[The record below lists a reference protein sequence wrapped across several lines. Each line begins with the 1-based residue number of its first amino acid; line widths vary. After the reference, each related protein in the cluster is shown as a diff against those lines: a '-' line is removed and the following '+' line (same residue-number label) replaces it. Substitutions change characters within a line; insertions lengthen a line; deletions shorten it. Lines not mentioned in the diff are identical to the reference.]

1 MEALLNPWL
10 LLVAIIY
17 GAYLAA
23 ILLVVFGVVAFV
35 RAVRRWGQRGSGV
48 CAICG
53 IVTVICGVGS
63 GAAMHG
69 FLAGRYIIVPLIVGI
84 LLLCLDAWVRS
95 GDKAC
100 NQIGEANTTDHE
112 VEQKEIEQTVV
123 ADATD
128 DEKRTTL
135 SLSLTVSDKKAL
147 KMMAAERETTIAAI
161 IHEWVAEH
169 REDK

>member
-1 MEALLNPWL
+1 MGVVNNSWL

-17 GAYLAA
+17 GVYIAA

-53 IVTVICGVGS
+53 VVTVLCGVGS

-84 LLLCLDAWVRS
+84 LLLCLEAWVRS
-95 GDKAC
+95 GDKA
-100 NQIGEANTTDHE
+100 
-112 VEQKEIEQTVV
+112 
-123 ADATD
+123 
-128 DEKRTTL
+128 
-135 SLSLTVSDKKAL
+135 
-147 KMMAAERETTIAAI
+147 
-161 IHEWVAEH
+161 
-169 REDK
+169 

>member
-10 LLVAIIY
+10 LLVAIVF
-17 GAYLAA
+17 GAYIAA
-23 ILLVVFGVVAFV
+23 FLLVVFGVIAFV

-95 GDKAC
+95 GDKA
-100 NQIGEANTTDHE
+100 
-112 VEQKEIEQTVV
+112 
-123 ADATD
+123 
-128 DEKRTTL
+128 
-135 SLSLTVSDKKAL
+135 
-147 KMMAAERETTIAAI
+147 
-161 IHEWVAEH
+161 
-169 REDK
+169 